1 VDPLLSRKIQTKL
14 LRWFEKKGR
23 DLPWRKTGDPYA
35 IWISEIML
43 QQTQVATV
51 IPYYQRFLKSFP
63 TVHHLAK
70 SDLSKVLKIWE
81 GLGYYSRARN
91 LHRASKIILNHFK
104 GKIPDHLTDLLNLPG
119 IGKYTAGAIL
129 SIAYNKEAPILDGN
143 VKRVLSRLFVV
154 SNANTSNSLSLR
166 GGKRLRGKA
175 EANPEIPRSARN
187 KLRNPNKNEIAT
199 PFGLAMTCKN
209 DECACIRNPARGTSE
224 HLLWHLSE
232 CLIPKGF
239 ASSFNQ
245 AIMDLGAMI
254 CTPKDPLCYRCP
266 LHRHCKAKASGNP
279 ERYPSRVV
287 KKRIPHI
294 EAISAVIL
302 RNGKVLL
309 KQRPPKGLLGGL
321 WEFPNWRSEESGRLR
336 FRLRNHIK
344 KEMGMNVE
352 VKESLGTFHQTYSHF
367 KLTLSV
373 FSCEAIDGRGKG
385 KWVAVRN
392 LHLLPMSRVD
402 RRIAEAIQLSRMS
415 LRGAIAIARRNRSK
429 PGDSSRRS
437 EQAPQSREIASL
449 RSQ

>member
-1 VDPLLSRKIQTKL
+1 MEFS
-14 LRWFEKKGR
+14 KK
-23 DLPWRKTGDPYA
+23 
-35 IWISEIML
+35 ISEL
-43 QQTQVATV
+43 RTN
-51 IPYYQRFLKSFP
+51 R
-63 TVHHLAK
+63 
-70 SDLSKVLKIWE
+70 
-81 GLGYYSRARN
+81 
-91 LHRASKIILNHFK
+91 
-104 GKIPDHLTDLLNLPG
+104 
-119 IGKYTAGAIL
+119 
-129 SIAYNKEAPILDGN
+129 
-143 VKRVLSRLFVV
+143 
-154 SNANTSNSLSLR
+154 NTSIEMSLR
-166 GGKRLRGKA
+166 GVKRLRGKA

-187 KLRNPNKNEIAT
+187 KLRNPKKDEIAT

-209 DECACIRNPARGTSE
+209 DERACIRKPARGNSE

-232 CLIPKGF
+232 SLIPKGF

-254 CTPKDPLCYRCP
+254 CTPKDPLCYGCP

-309 KQRPPKGLLGGL
+309 NQRPPKGLLGGL

-336 FRLRNHIK
+336 LRLRNHIK

-352 VKESLGTFHQTYSHF
+352 VKESIGTFKQTFTHF

-373 FSCEAIDGRGKG
+373 FSCEVIDGRGKG

-392 LHLLPMSRVD
+392 LHLLPMSRVH
-402 RRIAEAIQLSRMS
+402 RRIANSISDFRFQIS
-415 LRGAIAIARRNRSK
+415 N
-429 PGDSSRRS
+429 
-437 EQAPQSREIASL
+437 
-449 RSQ
+449 